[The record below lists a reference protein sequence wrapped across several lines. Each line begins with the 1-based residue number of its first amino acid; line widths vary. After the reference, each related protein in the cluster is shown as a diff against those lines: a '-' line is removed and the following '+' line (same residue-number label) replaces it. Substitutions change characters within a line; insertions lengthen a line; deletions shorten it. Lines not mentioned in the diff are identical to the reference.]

1 MHSLFL
7 KDVFILVS
15 DDVKEF
21 ITVNGKL
28 VYNFVDDRL
37 NLHEGEETAANLLVQ
52 DLLEGSSDF
61 VR

>member
-1 MHSLFL
+1 
-7 KDVFILVS
+7 VFILVS

-37 NLHEGEETAANLLVQ
+37 NLHEGEETAPNLLVQ